1 MERVIY
7 KGGNKMDKNK
17 VEKFMYMLLKEARRY
32 SLVELCEEYD
42 ISEDEIN
49 EIIEYIGE
57 KLDIKIY

>member
-1 MERVIY
+1 
-7 KGGNKMDKNK
+7 MDKNK